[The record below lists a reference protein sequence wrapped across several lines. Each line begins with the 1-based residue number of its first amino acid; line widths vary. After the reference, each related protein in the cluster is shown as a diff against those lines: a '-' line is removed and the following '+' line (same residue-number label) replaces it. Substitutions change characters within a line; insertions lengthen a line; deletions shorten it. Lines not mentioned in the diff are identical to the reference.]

1 MNRKITLEEIQKLYP
16 EVISIR
22 GPYLRKCDNR
32 LILNVYTTKSD
43 KKTTL
48 SYPKILYEVYYN
60 KRIKS
65 NETIDHIDKNSLNN
79 DINNL
84 RCLDLRFHVAM
95 DDNRRKPFL
104 VKCKYCGKE
113 ILITNGRKKNCKH
126 TGYFCSRECSG
137 KYGRKIQLGLMK
149 KEYVEQIK
157 HEYFS
162 FHELYDYNDDSS
174 FGQEFT
180 LEDSNNEFLEGFT
193 EFK

>member
-16 EVISIR
+16 EVIRIQ

-32 LILNVYTTKSD
+32 LILLI
-43 KKTTL
+43 KTTTSSKITTV

-60 KRIKS
+60 KRIKQDD
-65 NETIDHIDKNSLNN
+65 TIDHIDGNPLNN
-79 DINNL
+79 KIENL
-84 RCLDLRFHVAM
+84 RVLNRTFHASM
-95 DDNRRKPFL
+95 DRIRRIPSLVRCSYCNKEFIASEYNNRR
-104 VKCKYCGKE
+104 
-113 ILITNGRKKNCKH
+113 N

-162 FHELYDYNDDSS
+162 FHELYDYNDDSG